1 MVAFFLLVGTEN
13 AKKIETAAQEEAAI
27 GAEAILTQADLKR
40 SAFPT
45 SSTLLETHLTWT
57 LLSALIIMTGARKGS
72 APQTFKRGGE
82 RMTDTMSGQELHPTV
97 LELARGQNFAALT
110 TLLPGGHPQTQVMWV
125 DADDQHL
132 LINTE
137 VHRQKFRNVERDPRV
152 TVMIWDKEDPYRFVE
167 VRGEV
172 VEKVTGPEARKHID
186 ELSQKYRGRPY
197 QQSRI
202 RSERVVLRI
211 APLRQIIRMPS

>member
-1 MVAFFLLVGTEN
+1 MSD
-13 AKKIETAAQEEAAI
+13 KIN
-27 GAEAILTQADLKR
+27 D
-40 SAFPT
+40 
-45 SSTLLETHLTWT
+45 
-57 LLSALIIMTGARKGS
+57 
-72 APQTFKRGGE
+72 
-82 RMTDTMSGQELHPTV
+82 QELHPMV
-97 LELARGQNFAALT
+97 LELARAQNFAALT

-152 TVMIWDKEDPYRFVE
+152 TVTIWDKEDPYRFVE

-172 VEKVTGPEARKHID
+172 VEKVKGQEARKHID
-186 ELSQKYRGRPY
+186 ELSQKYRGKPY
-197 QQSRI
+197 QTQI

-211 APLRQIIRMPS
+211 APLRQVIRIPT